1 MEHRVIE
8 VQGRSR
14 PIPQRFRR
22 FPTDVLPEPVLSYV
36 RNGAKA
42 LGCDESYIALP
53 MLSALAVAV
62 GNSRRIQL
70 KQSWCEPAILW
81 TAIVGESG
89 SLKSP
94 AIELALKLLRKKQ
107 NAAFSDYEYAM
118 ERYQKDLAEYEQ
130 EKAKKPKSMLGPD
143 KPVEPVAK
151 RYYCSDIT
159 VEAVAGLLKHAP
171 RGLLLARD
179 ELVGWLKGFNAYKG
193 GKGSDDA
200 AWLELHRAGTLL
212 VDRKSGC
219 PKTIHI
225 PTASVSVCGGI
236 QPDIL
241 RLALGR
247 EHFENGLA
255 ARLLLA
261 MPPREPKRWTETD
274 IDIEVAEELEAVFE
288 DLLALKMD
296 GLECSEL
303 KPLDLPLS
311 PAGQEAWIEFYNEHA
326 AEQVEIG
333 GGDLAAAWSK
343 LEGYAARLALII
355 HCVRVVAR
363 SPGLESADCIDASCV
378 RAGATIARW
387 FGVEA
392 RRIYAVMNE
401 AEEERDQRRLV
412 ELVRVKG
419 GRMTTRQLMQASRS
433 YRGSADDAKLALQE
447 LADVGWGKWQ
457 QLAPEGGGRPSSVLV
472 LNEMGGNKTPTERLE
487 QGCVTVT
494 GERI

>member
-8 VQGRSR
+8 VQGRAR
-14 PIPQRFRR
+14 PIPQKFKK

-70 KQSWCEPAILW
+70 KLSWCEPAILW

-94 AIELALKLLRKKQ
+94 AIELALKPLRKKQ
-107 NAAFSDYEYAM
+107 SAAFNDHESEM
-118 ERYQKDLAEYEQ
+118 EQYQKDLDKYEQ
-130 EKAKKPKSMLGPD
+130 EKAKKRKSMLGPER
-143 KPVEPVAK
+143 PVEPVAK
-151 RYYCSDIT
+151 RYCCSDIT
-159 VEAVAGLLKHAP
+159 VEAVASLLKHAP

-179 ELVGWLKGFNAYKG
+179 ELAGWLKGFNAYKG

-212 VDRKSGC
+212 VDRKSGM
-219 PKTIHI
+219 PRTIHI
-225 PTASVSVCGGI
+225 PNASVSVCGGI

-241 RLALGR
+241 RLSLGR

-274 IDIEVAEELEAVFE
+274 IDIEVAEELEAVVE
-288 DLLALKMD
+288 DLLDLKMD
-296 GLECSEL
+296 GLECSGL
-303 KPLDLPLS
+303 KPFDLPLS
-311 PAGQEAWIEFYNEHA
+311 PAGQEAWIGFYNEHA

-363 SPGLESADCIDASCV
+363 APGLKSDGHVDECSIK
-378 RAGATIARW
+378 AGVMIARW
-387 FGVEA
+387 FGAEA

-401 AEEERDQRRLV
+401 AEEDRDQRRLL
-412 ELVRVKG
+412 ELVRSKG
-419 GRMTTRQLMQASRS
+419 GRITVRELMRTGRRFQGPSDVAK
-433 YRGSADDAKLALQE
+433 SALRE
-447 LADVGWGKWQ
+447 LVDMGWGRWEHVQ
-457 QLAPEGGGRPSSVLV
+457 AGAGGGRPSEVFVLSDK
-472 LNEMGGNKTPTERLE
+472 GSDDKTPDDGAE
-487 QGCVTVT
+487 T
-494 GERI
+494 GFVNVNGN